1 MRLIAIAVFAECLRL
16 SYRSTIPSLTRNFAS
31 RHASHGPANLLQDPK
46 EQTNGYKTT
55 QKISIANLLKALTS
69 TRKRCGEVGQGS
81 LVRAALSES
90 QNSLE
95 LLALDVSWSLFLL
108 KAAAAACNSSV
119 TSPAACR
126 TEAACPRADG
136 KAPTGRAYS
145 QELRSVPVDTTI
157 WLCTLTK

>member
-1 MRLIAIAVFAECLRL
+1 MFAECSRL

-31 RHASHGPANLLQDPK
+31 RHASDGPANLLQDPK

-55 QKISIANLLKALTS
+55 QKISIANLSNALTS

-108 KAAAAACNSSV
+108 KAAAAACNSSRDV
-119 TSPAACR
+119 ARSMPYRGGVPPCR
-126 TEAACPRADG
+126 WKGAHGQSLLAGVAVGSRGHDHLVVHTDQVRRC
-136 KAPTGRAYS
+136 
-145 QELRSVPVDTTI
+145 
-157 WLCTLTK
+157 